1 MVMTVVLDDDED
13 VVGEGTELIENIKI
27 IRKNTR

>member
-1 MVMTVVLDDDED
+1 MTVVLDDDED